1 MLVAM
6 DPSVLGRP
14 FRAMA
19 LCISVLLLALY
30 SGNAYGTSANNAA
43 VTIRATVAAS
53 LQGDLGR
60 DSVLTV
66 RTNLHDAVLTYV
78 PKQGGSPAG
87 EGMRTVRVPQG
98 ITRYPD
104 VVSYSLVGH

>member
-6 DPSVLGRP
+6 DSRVLGRP

-19 LCISVLLLALY
+19 LCISVLLLAFY
-30 SGNAYGTSANNAA
+30 SGNAYGTSASSAA
-43 VTIRATVAAS
+43 VTVQATVAAS
-53 LQGDLGR
+53 LQGTLGS
-60 DSVLTV
+60 DSALTV
-66 RTNLHDAVLTYV
+66 RTNLHDAVLTYS

-87 EGMRTVRVPQG
+87 DGMRTVRVPQG
-98 ITRYPD
+98 ITRYPN